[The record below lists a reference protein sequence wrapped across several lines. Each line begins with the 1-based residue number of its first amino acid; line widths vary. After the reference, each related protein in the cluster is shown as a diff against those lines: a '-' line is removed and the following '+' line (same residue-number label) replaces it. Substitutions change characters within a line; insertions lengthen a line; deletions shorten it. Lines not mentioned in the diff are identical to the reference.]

1 MGDFLERFASSLEL
15 FLNVLE
21 LLALFASAFTF
32 FFLMFNE
39 YSKAL
44 RKILAP
50 CGLGFWARLRVL
62 FICRKSVVKKRAFI
76 EYAILKSQGHGTV
89 ASSWHTI
96 INEFKAF
103 YYEDQ
108 SNLVYSIPNCT
119 LLIGADFSDAV
130 SRYFDFIKTK
140 KARKAFGIQE
150 DRLQW
155 VIKIHI
161 EEAYATPTCL
171 LTGLLSKYEENW
183 EEFIKR
189 YVSTAYITEAA
200 ENTSDS
206 ILASELYLTFAW
218 LLWGPSY
225 ELNYRRYWA
234 GLCQISYGDESNSIP
249 AVADKDSDVVERLKD
264 KFTENE
270 EHRYGALISADV
282 SLFEKKG
289 ILSFRKGFCKSG

>member
-96 INEFKAF
+96 INEFKA
-103 YYEDQ
+103 
-108 SNLVYSIPNCT
+108 S
-119 LLIGADFSDAV
+119 AV
-130 SRYFDFIKTK
+130 
-140 KARKAFGIQE
+140 
-150 DRLQW
+150 
-155 VIKIHI
+155 
-161 EEAYATPTCL
+161 
-171 LTGLLSKYEENW
+171 LS
-183 EEFIKR
+183 
-189 YVSTAYITEAA
+189 
-200 ENTSDS
+200 
-206 ILASELYLTFAW
+206 
-218 LLWGPSY
+218 
-225 ELNYRRYWA
+225 
-234 GLCQISYGDESNSIP
+234 
-249 AVADKDSDVVERLKD
+249 
-264 KFTENE
+264 
-270 EHRYGALISADV
+270 
-282 SLFEKKG
+282 
-289 ILSFRKGFCKSG
+289 